1 MCRETWLWVLDLGEG
16 NYSSLGLQLQ
26 TTFSEG
32 WQEDKWEEH
41 SDQAIHLLCL
51 DQHVTISAQWR
62 KLLVAGLK
70 AVFRGEVQV
79 GSNLVHHR
87 SCGGCLFDA
96 ERDPPHLISACNTT
110 AVTSDDNTGVTN
122 DCDLIKRDKRQPPAE
137 YRHSSTM
144 KTGLVGS
151 VTHLSHSG
159 F

>member
-1 MCRETWLWVLDLGEG
+1 M
-16 NYSSLGLQLQ
+16 
-26 TTFSEG
+26 
-32 WQEDKWEEH
+32 
-41 SDQAIHLLCL
+41 
-51 DQHVTISAQWR
+51 
-62 KLLVAGLK
+62 
-70 AVFRGEVQV
+70 FRGEVQV